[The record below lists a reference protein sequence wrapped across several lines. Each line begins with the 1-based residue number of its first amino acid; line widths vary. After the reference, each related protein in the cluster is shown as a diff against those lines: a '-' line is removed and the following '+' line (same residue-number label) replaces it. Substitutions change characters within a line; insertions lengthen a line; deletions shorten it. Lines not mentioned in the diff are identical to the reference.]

1 MAPKAVLRILKL
13 VPFALSLAA
22 AILMILV
29 LVAGSSPAAIPHLYL
44 LRASLPIH
52 PYSLLS
58 LLTDTQVDT
67 SSLSVPAKLS
77 NSKYLVDL
85 SALTSA
91 DLTGSPQTSS
101 TLGIAPLYRVYV
113 LTCCSPT
120 SCTAPVVGPSFDPAH
135 DLRLEATNLG
145 ATGASLEDALSFY
158 DVMSPLL
165 GVMLILAFVFVLGA
179 PSVALLGRRMRS
191 APWVA
196 LGGHCLAAVCLLV
209 ACVAGQVG
217 MARLRDG
224 MNDELGAVGVR
235 AYGGGLLYPAWAAL
249 PLCLINAVLTFFSA
263 RRSRKVE
270 EREKEQ
276 RRRSEE
282 QESPAETPTPAK
294 PITPAEPYTPVET
307 NTAAETNTPART
319 AQAPPPHFL
328 EAWRPAQTPVRR
340 PRIKN
345 TLHEDLRE
353 GWLRDSVLASMDR
366 HTSVR
371 DTGDGTGNGGGTEG
385 FHAVHGKP
393 VPMPHYEH

>member
-1 MAPKAVLRILKL
+1 MTPKAVPRIFNLA
-13 VPFALSLAA
+13 PFALSLAA

-29 LVAGSSPAAIPHLYL
+29 LVAGSSPAALPHLYL
-44 LRASLPIH
+44 LRASVPIH
-52 PYSLLS
+52 TYSLLP

-91 DLTGSPQTSS
+91 DLTGPPQTPS

-113 LTCCSPT
+113 FTCCSPT

-145 ATGASLEDALSFY
+145 ATGASLEDALRFY
-158 DVMSPLL
+158 GVMSPLL

-196 LGGHCLAAVCLLV
+196 LGGHCLAAVCLIV

-224 MNDELGAVGVR
+224 MNDELGSVGVR

-249 PLCLINAVLTFFSA
+249 PLCLINAVLAFLSV
-263 RRSRKVE
+263 RRSRRVE
-270 EREKEQ
+270 EQEKEQ

-294 PITPAEPYTPVET
+294 PITPTETYTH
-307 NTAAETNTPART
+307 AETNTPART
-319 AQAPPPHFL
+319 GQRPPPHFL
-328 EAWRPAQTPVRR
+328 EACRPAQTPVRR

-366 HTSVR
+366 HKSIG
-371 DTGDGTGNGGGTEG
+371 DTGDGTGNGGSGAEA
-385 FHAVHGKP
+385 FHAAYGKP
-393 VPMPHYEH
+393 VRMPHYEH